1 MSTPNPSTGGQ
12 RGAQPVGGPNDGGTK
27 KKPWWLLALLAIIA
41 IIVLILLLS
50 RCGSGDNTAT
60 GAAASA
66 TSAASSATS
75 SAGSA
80 TPSSTTP
87 SGVATTTAP
96 ASPTGTG
103 AGTGPLTVNGAGLLP
118 LATAAPD
125 GTLTAFVGQTA
136 TSTGVTVQSV
146 PADEGFWVGTSATD
160 RVWVQIIGGGESPYK
175 VTAGDKVDFTGTVVA
190 NATDFPATVGL
201 TAADGAA
208 QLTTQAAHIEVP
220 QGGVTLTK

>member
-1 MSTPNPSTGGQ
+1 MTTPKPGTGGQ
-12 RGAQPVGGPNDGGTK
+12 RGAQPVGGPNDGGTR

-75 SAGSA
+75 SATSSSA
-80 TPSSTTP
+80 ASSA
-87 SGVATTTAP
+87 STAP
-96 ASPTGTG
+96 ASAPAPPAG
-103 AGTGPLTVNGAGLLP
+103 AGTSPLTANGAGLLP

-175 VTAGDKVDFTGTVVA
+175 VTAGDKVDFTGTIVE

-201 TAADGAA
+201 TEADGAA

-220 QGGVTLTK
+220 QGKVTLTK